1 MFDIV
6 TKFENAI
13 AEFFGARYAVA
24 TDCCTHALEL
34 CLRYF
39 EIKHTSC
46 PVRTYL
52 SVPMTFKKLGISWD
66 WQDIP
71 WQDYYYLSNTRII
84 DAAVLWRKNSYI
96 PDTFM
101 CISFQNKKHLS
112 LGRGGMILLN
122 DKNVYEDLVRMSYD
136 GRARGESWVKLHINS
151 IGYHY
156 YMTPETAQLGLE
168 KLPTAINSSP
178 RIWNYLDYPD
188 LTQILKI

>member
-1 MFDIV
+1 VFDIV
-6 TKFENAI
+6 TKFEDAI
-13 AEFFGARYAVA
+13 ADFFGARYAVA

-39 EIKHTSC
+39 EVKHTSC
-46 PVRTYL
+46 PNRTYL
-52 SVPMTFKKLGISWD
+52 SVPMTFKKLNISWD

-71 WQDYYYLSNTRII
+71 WQDYYCLSKTRII

-122 DKNVYEDLVRMSYD
+122 DKDAHNNLTKMSYD
-136 GRARGESWVKLHINS
+136 GRVRGESWTKLHINS

-156 YMTPETAQLGLE
+156 YMTPETAQLGLD
-168 KLPTAINSSP
+168 KLPTAIDTSP

-188 LTQILKI
+188 LTQMLEI

>member
-122 DKNVYEDLVRMSYD
+122 DKNVYDDLVRMSYD
-136 GRARGESWVKLHINS
+136 GRARGESWIKLTINS

-168 KLPTAINSSP
+168 KLPSAINSSP